1 VDDSLFVIK
10 IISTTVRFFQPSLF
24 IALKAILLNA
34 EDAERR
40 RERKNGAK
48 ECGHC
53 EAGVRAEAIPVD
65 NSSCKS
71 GLIYRDEGDKGDLI
85 PGK

>member
-1 VDDSLFVIK
+1 LAKVDAKVDDSLFVIK

-48 ECGHC
+48 ECDHC
-53 EAGVRAEAIPVD
+53 EAGVRGDLSAEA
-65 NSSCKS
+65 SS
-71 GLIYRDEGDKGDLI
+71 EGGSN
-85 PGK
+85 PG

>member
-40 RERKNGAK
+40 RERKTGLKNVVIARLEFGPK
-48 ECGHC
+48 QSRLTI
-53 EAGVRAEAIPVD
+53 VPV
-65 NSSCKS
+65 KAA
-71 GLIYRDEGDKGDLI
+71 
-85 PGK
+85 